1 MHIFRQVRF
10 YIAFPLAVFM
20 AVLSAPLGV
29 ASAALV
35 STDSAIETVA
45 ADDARERVIAF
56 MAREDVRQQL
66 QAAGVAP
73 DEASMRVAGLS
84 DAEVQQIAAR
94 IDELPAGQSAVG
106 SIVGALVLIF
116 LVLLVTDLLG
126 YTNVFPFIKKT
137 VR

>member
-1 MHIFRQVRF
+1 MHMLRQVRF

-20 AVLSAPLGV
+20 TILSAPLGI
-29 ASAALV
+29 AGAALV
-35 STDSAIETVA
+35 TTDSVIETVA

-73 DEASMRVAGLS
+73 DEATARVAGLS
-84 DAEVQQIAAR
+84 DAEVQQVAAR
-94 IDELPAGQSAVG
+94 IDELPAGQDAVG
-106 SIVGALVLIF
+106 SIIGALLLIF

-126 YTNVFPFIKKT
+126 YTDVFPFIKKT